1 MDRAFPFASL
11 AVSARRFASAQDE
24 VHAGVTLRP
33 GRSALAAAVLALC
46 SFSAQATDLMQ
57 AWQAARQHDPQAAVA
72 DAARAAGQTRR
83 AQADALWRPSVMLS
97 AGAGRSSAET
107 AMNGAQFS
115 APGFGQ
121 SSGVSFG
128 TSVSNGNATQ
138 WSLSAR
144 QPLYNPERS
153 AQRQQLNIGADAAE
167 LQWHIAQQEL
177 MLRTTQR
184 YFDVV
189 LAGRKLVLLRQQ
201 QAAVERAFTEAKDR
215 FALGDA
221 PVTDTHEAS
230 ARARGLQAQVL
241 AAESELELAR
251 TVLADTTGLAPET
264 LQPKAPAGQIAPA
277 DLAPLAHWLAQAQTH
292 NPQLRLQQASAESSR
307 QEVKKHS
314 AAAAPT
320 LDLVAQA
327 GRERLSGTGDFGSA
341 STTGRQQMIG
351 LQLNVPLYTGG
362 MRSAK
367 LEEALRL
374 QDKARAEVEHT
385 RQQIAQQTRA
395 AWLGLQTGQARLS
408 ALAEAVT
415 ASQARLDAT
424 RLGRQVGDRTTLDLL
439 NAENDASG
447 ADLAL
452 LQARTEM
459 VLNRLRLH
467 ALAGQLDE
475 AQLHQVSALLQN

>member
-1 MDRAFPFASL
+1 MKQHHL
-11 AVSARRFASAQDE
+11 
-24 VHAGVTLRP
+24 
-33 GRSALAAAVLALC
+33 LAAATLALC
-46 SFSAQATDLMQ
+46 ALSAQATDLMQ
-57 AWQAARQHDPQAAVA
+57 AWQAARQHDPQAAAA
-72 DAARAAGQTRR
+72 DAARAAGETRR
-83 AQADALWRPSVMLS
+83 AQAASLWRPNVVLSGS
-97 AGAGRSSAET
+97 AGRMSADSAT
-107 AMNGAQFS
+107 SGAQFA

-121 SSGVSFG
+121 SNGVSFDTSVNNG
-128 TSVSNGNATQ
+128 TSARWALT
-138 WSLSAR
+138 AR

-153 AQRQQLNIGADAAE
+153 AQRQQLEIGADAAS
-167 LQWHIAQQEL
+167 LQWLATQQEL

-189 LAGRKLVLLRQQ
+189 LAERKLALLRQQ
-201 QAAVERAFTEAKDR
+201 QAAVDRTLIEAKDR
-215 FALGDA
+215 FELGDA

-241 AAESELELAR
+241 AAQSELELAQ
-251 TVLADTTGLAPET
+251 TILADATGL
-264 LQPKAPAGQIAPA
+264 PAGDMQVLPPAGEVAPT
-277 DLAPLAHWLAQAQTH
+277 DLPPLDHWLAQAQEN
-292 NPQLRLQQASAESSR
+292 NPLLRLQKANAESAH
-307 QEVKKHS
+307 QETLKHR

-327 GRERLSGTGDFGSA
+327 GRDRLSGSGDFGAA
-341 STTGRQQMIG
+341 SNTSRQQMIG

-362 MRSAK
+362 MRSAR

-374 QDKARAEVEHT
+374 EDKARAEVEQA
-385 RQQIAQQTRA
+385 RQQTNQQTRS
-395 AWLGLQTGQARLS
+395 AWLGLKTGQARLN

-439 NAENDASG
+439 NAENDASS

-452 LQARTEM
+452 LQARIE
-459 VLNRLRLH
+459 VLHNRLRLQ

-475 AQLHQVSALLQN
+475 ARLQTVNALLQH

>member
-1 MDRAFPFASL
+1 MKQHHL
-11 AVSARRFASAQDE
+11 
-24 VHAGVTLRP
+24 
-33 GRSALAAAVLALC
+33 LAAATLALC
-46 SFSAQATDLMQ
+46 ALSAQATDLMQ
-57 AWQAARQHDPQAAVA
+57 AWQAARQHDPQAAAA
-72 DAARAAGQTRR
+72 DAARAAGETRR
-83 AQADALWRPSVMLS
+83 AQAASLWRPNVMLS
-97 AGAGRSSAET
+97 GSAGRMSADS
-107 AMNGAQFS
+107 AMSGAQFA

-121 SSGVSFG
+121 SNGVSFDTSVNNG
-128 TSVSNGNATQ
+128 TSTRWALT
-138 WSLSAR
+138 AR

-153 AQRQQLNIGADAAE
+153 AQRQQLEIGADAAS
-167 LQWHIAQQEL
+167 LQWLATQQDL

-189 LAGRKLVLLRQQ
+189 LAERKLALLRQQ
-201 QAAVERAFTEAKDR
+201 QAAVDRTLIEAKDR

-241 AAESELELAR
+241 AAESELELAQ
-251 TVLADTTGLAPET
+251 TILADATGL
-264 LQPKAPAGQIAPA
+264 PAGDMQVLPPAGEVAPT
-277 DLAPLAHWLAQAQTH
+277 DLPPLDHWLAQAQEN
-292 NPQLRLQQASAESSR
+292 NPLLRLQRANAESAH
-307 QEVKKHS
+307 QEILKHN

-327 GRERLSGTGDFGSA
+327 GRDRLSGSGDFGAA
-341 STTGRQQMIG
+341 SNTSRQQMIG

-362 MRSAK
+362 MRSAR

-374 QDKARAEVEHT
+374 EDKARAEVEQA
-385 RQQIAQQTRA
+385 RQQTNQQTRS
-395 AWLGLQTGQARLS
+395 AWLGLKTGQARLN
-408 ALAEAVT
+408 ALTEAVT

-439 NAENDASG
+439 NAENDASS

-452 LQARTEM
+452 LQARIE
-459 VLNRLRLH
+459 VLHNRLRLQ

-475 AQLHQVSALLQN
+475 ARLQTVNALLQH